1 MARMGERLVEMNTYA
16 VKGYV
21 GSIGIRVID
30 SVEGRIQFIGQGT
43 RSCVV
48 DEYAHGE
55 ICA

>member
-1 MARMGERLVEMNTYA
+1 MAMAGERLVEMNTYA
-16 VKGYV
+16 VRGYV

-30 SVEGRIQFIGQGT
+30 SVEGRIRFIGQGT
-43 RSCVV
+43 CSCFV